1 MDPGSQFRRGEIRF
15 IPVHILGPDK
25 IGIPKCLLLALL
37 KLPDRMPVTLQLT
50 APSVGKITP
59 REIDLPNMRRILPD
73 ALQQLGAQIL

>member
-1 MDPGSQFRRGEIRF
+1 MDPGRQLCGFKIRF
-15 IPVHILGPDK
+15 VLMDILRADK
-25 IGIPKCLLLALL
+25 VGIPKCLLLALL
-37 KLPDRMPVTLQLT
+37 KLPGRMPVTLQLT